1 MFEYSE
7 TKYAARQHVKQNNS
21 RCRYVNRISFLS
33 LFLRQWSNQ
42 KKSNIPV
49 QYNDIN
55 LEIRTHLAHHL
66 QNKRDFYRCI
76 IELRNTADVRKI
88 EAITTANGN
97 ALQIIRVLAVKQD
110 KMGVSFYSMAYGYL
124 SEDSISLQDL
134 LIFFENP
141 FSLNFGALACDF

>member
-1 MFEYSE
+1 MRRVNMQSKITADADTSVESHFCHCFFVGGV
-7 TKYAARQHVKQNNS
+7 TK
-21 RCRYVNRISFLS
+21 
-33 LFLRQWSNQ
+33 

-110 KMGVSFYSMAYGYL
+110 KMGVFFHSMAYGYL
-124 SEDSISLQDL
+124 SEDSLSLQDL
-134 LIFFENP
+134 LTFFENP